1 MLHRRPRAL
10 LLILATAAACDAPA
24 ANPDDCADLWRGE
37 NASDCRVRLALEAWD
52 RSPTEGE
59 RAIEALPPERGEQA
73 YAWMQV
79 VETRCWS
86 TALCERIVEPALA
99 ESCARRVPGPW
110 LHAEGTEHCPTGITV
125 CGSGGSRK
133 PQVEEEQAAV
143 VLADPPASA
152 AYADDPKLTGA
163 AGGAAA
169 GDAGD
174 VQRVVRGSKGRIE
187 TCVQNA
193 MMCNDVAGR
202 IGASWNVVA
211 GKVES
216 AAITTNTTGDAE
228 LGACIVKAVRSM
240 RFDPGFSGTV
250 DEYAWVVTGQ

>member
-1 MLHRRPRAL
+1 MLHRLPRAL
-10 LLILATAAACDAPA
+10 LLILATAAACGAPA
-24 ANPDDCADLWRGE
+24 ANPDDCADVWRGE

-59 RAIEALPPERGEQA
+59 RAIEALRPERWEQA
-73 YAWMQV
+73 RAWMQV

-86 TALCERIVEPALA
+86 AALCERIVEPALA
-99 ESCARRVPGPW
+99 EACTRRVPGPW
-110 LHAEGTEHCPTGITV
+110 LHAEGTERCPTGVTV

-133 PQVEEEQAAV
+133 PQVEAEQGAL

-152 AYADDPKLTGA
+152 AYADDPKLAGA
-163 AGGAAA
+163 SGGAATGNA
-169 GDAGD
+169 GE

-202 IGASWNVVA
+202 VGVSCSIVA
-211 GKVES
+211 GIVRD
-216 AAITTNTTGDAE
+216 AAIVTNTTGDVE

-240 RFDPGFSGTV
+240 RFDRGFSGTV
-250 DEYAWVVTGQ
+250 DEYAWLVRGQ